1 MQINVKTSEGWKK
14 PIYVTKG
21 DSLILEIV
29 NGDKIKFIFDES
41 SLRID
46 EI

>member
-1 MQINVKTSEGWKK
+1 MEN

-21 DSLILEIV
+21 DSIILEIV
-29 NGDKIKFIFDES
+29 NGDKIKFVFSES
-41 SLRID
+41 SLEID